1 MNMRTNILETP
12 SAGRGGPRSRA
23 GRRRFPRGFSLIE
36 LLTVISI
43 IGVLAA
49 IGVGLA
55 TVAGRKSKESA
66 IRAERDRLVT
76 AIESYRFDFN
86 QYPPDNARDGVNA
99 STVLHPLYYELV
111 GTISSQQGMYYQT
124 SDREERLSAPEI
136 GRAFNRRGFVN
147 SSEAPERPKN
157 YLGALKARQRQ
168 EIAVG
173 GVSDVELLAVPVE
186 WPVSKTI
193 NGVSLKD
200 SAPLK
205 GVVSDERLLRVNPW
219 QYVSTRPVH
228 NQNSFDLWAEV
239 VIGKERRIIG
249 NWKEE

>member
-1 MNMRTNILETP
+1 MKKLTNIMEALP
-12 SAGRGGPRSRA
+12 RGGGRPSSGRA
-23 GRRRFPRGFSLIE
+23 RRGFSLIE

-55 TVAGRKSKESA
+55 TVAGRKSKEAA

-76 AIESYRFDFN
+76 AIERYRFDFN
-86 QYPPDNARDGVNA
+86 QYPPDNARNGLNV
-99 STVLHPLYYELV
+99 SPVVHPLYYELV

-124 SDREERLSAPEI
+124 TDREERLSAAEI
-136 GRAFNRRGFVN
+136 NQAFNRKGFMN
-147 SSEAPERPKN
+147 SAEAPQEPKN
-157 YLGALKARQRQ
+157 YLEGLKARQRQ
-168 EIAVG
+168 EVSVA
-173 GVSDVELLAVPVE
+173 GVRDVELLAVPVE
-186 WPVSKTI
+186 WPVNQAV
-193 NGVSLKD
+193 NGVSLKE

-205 GVVSDERLLRVNPW
+205 GLVSDERLLRVNPW

-239 VIGKERRIIG
+239 VIGKQRKIIG